1 MKTIDL
7 ALLGFGNVGKAFAR
21 LLSAKKREILE
32 EFGVSPRI
40 TAIATGSHGVCLD
53 RQGIDQKALFESLDR
68 GDALD
73 LSFLDRVGFDGD
85 TFDFIR
91 QAEAQVLIETT
102 PVNPRSGLPALDFLR
117 AGAQRGLH
125 LITANKGP
133 VVYGYRELTELTGKH
148 GRLFRFESA
157 VMDGAPIFSL
167 FRGPLA
173 GTKLHG
179 LYGILNACT
188 TLVLDRMRG
197 GETLEQAIAYGASI
211 GITET
216 DPSNDVDG
224 WDAAIKV
231 AALANVLMGQNLTPM
246 DVNPTGI
253 RGINPDMIAAAESQG
268 KRWKL
273 VCKGGWQEGGYQV
286 SVRPEMVAADSTLY
300 TVEGTSSYVNFK
312 LDVLPGLGI
321 LESDPTPQTTAF
333 GLLADLIDII
343 KSETE

>member
-21 LLSAKKREILE
+21 LLAAKKQELLE
-32 EFGVSPRI
+32 DFGFLPRI
-40 TAIATGSHGVCLD
+40 TAIATKKHGVCIDPDGLDDQALIHLLDNGKPLDLAVLD
-53 RQGIDQKALFESLDR
+53 RT
-68 GDALD
+68 
-73 LSFLDRVGFDGD
+73 GFKGD
-85 TFDFIR
+85 TYEFIR
-91 QAEAQVLIETT
+91 QAPAHVLVETT
-102 PVNPRSGLPALDFLR
+102 PVNPHSGLPALDYLH
-117 AGAQRGLH
+117 AGANQGLH

-133 VVYGYRELTELTGKH
+133 VVYGFRELTALTKQH

-173 GTKLHG
+173 GTKILSF
-179 LYGILNACT
+179 YGILNSCT
-188 TLVLDRMRG
+188 NLLLDRMRS

-231 AALANVLMGQNLTPM
+231 AALSNVLLGQNLTPM
-246 DVNPTGI
+246 DVQPTGI
-253 RGINPDMIAAAESQG
+253 RGITPDMIALAEAQG

-273 VCKGGWQEGGYQV
+273 VCQGGWKDDGYQV
-286 SVRPEMVAADSTLY
+286 SVKPEMVGPESPLY
-300 TVEGTSSYVNFK
+300 TVDGTSSYVSFE

-321 LESDPTPQTTAF
+321 LETNPSPKTTAF
-333 GLLADLIDII
+333 GLLADLIDIV
-343 KSETE
+343 KSETT